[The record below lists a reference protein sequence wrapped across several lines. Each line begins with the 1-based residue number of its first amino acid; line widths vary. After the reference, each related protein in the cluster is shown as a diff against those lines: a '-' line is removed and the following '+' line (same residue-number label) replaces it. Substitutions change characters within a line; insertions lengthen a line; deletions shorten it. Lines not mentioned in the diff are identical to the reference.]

1 MRIRNEFACLSRLR
15 SQKWDAHDRKG
26 EDCFEIGK
34 RTLCAVS
41 DLFQNVLDGL
51 AIQDLIL
58 QLVHPDF
65 NLSGG
70 GGLESDTLG
79 DLATVN
85 ARTGM
90 QALAPVRFCMTQ
102 GAAGG
107 RYSCR
112 SPKESRRLPIIG
124 SGYSWPF
131 RRSRIT

>member
-1 MRIRNEFACLSRLR
+1 MITKAKLVR
-15 SQKWDAHDRKG
+15 
-26 EDCFEIGK
+26 EIGK
-34 RTLCAVS
+34 RTLYVVS
-41 DLFQNVLDGL
+41 DLIQNVLDGPAL
-51 AIQDLIL
+51 QDLIL

-90 QALAPVRFCMTQ
+90 QALVPVRFCMTQ
-102 GAAGG
+102 DAAGG
-107 RYSCR
+107 KYSWR
-112 SPKESRRLPIIG
+112 SPKESWRLPIIG
-124 SGYSWPF
+124 SGYSWRF